1 MKRTK
6 ITGNQLYS
14 LTANG
19 AFGGSVIVIASA
31 IAAIAKQDAWIS
43 ALLTPVIG
51 MPVVWIYWYL
61 GSQYPELTFVEIMK
75 KIFGGW
81 IGWVAAASYVFLC
94 LNTAYHLPWYVANFV
109 TTQAMPETPP
119 YVISLMF
126 VIAVVIAVLYGIE
139 TIARASEIYIRFVL
153 ILAVLTTLLVSPN
166 IKFENL
172 QPVLENGMIP
182 IFKGSYVLSCFTVF
196 PVITMMM
203 IYPANTEKI
212 QEAKK
217 SLFKGLLW
225 AGFITLIT
233 ILMST
238 LILGSKITASSQ
250 YPTYLLAKEISLGT
264 IFTRLE
270 FIVAGT
276 WIITQFMIGLLFFY
290 AGATGLS
297 QLIGLKDH
305 KRIVMPLGLIT
316 LVMSGVVFPDAVY
329 QANWVN
335 FVWLP
340 YITIH
345 GLILPLLLFLVHLIK
360 KRMLK
365 ADIKK

>member
-1 MKRTK
+1 MQRTK
-6 ITGNQLYS
+6 ITNHQLYS

-31 IAAIAKQDAWIS
+31 MAAIAKQDAWIS

-61 GSQYPELTFVEIMK
+61 GSQYPGSTFVEIIK
-75 KIFGGW
+75 KIFGRW
-81 IGWVAAASYVFLC
+81 IGTIAAASYVFLC
-94 LNTAYHLPWYVANFV
+94 LTSACRQPWYLSNFI
-109 TTQAMPETPP
+109 TTQVMPETPP
-119 YVISLMF
+119 YVINLMF
-126 VIAVVIAVLYGIE
+126 VTAVVIAVLYGIE
-139 TIARASEIYIRFVL
+139 TIAHASELYIRFVL
-153 ILAVLTTLLVSPN
+153 FLAVLTTLLVSPN

-182 IFKGSYVLSCFTVF
+182 IFKGAYVLSCFIVF
-196 PVITMMM
+196 PIITMMM
-203 IYPANTEKI
+203 VYPANTDHNS
-212 QEAKK
+212 EAKK
-217 SLFKGLLW
+217 SLFKGFLW
-225 AGFITLIT
+225 AGFITFIT

-276 WIITQFMIGLLFFY
+276 WIVTHFMIGLLFFY

-305 KRIVMPLGLIT
+305 KRIVIPLGLIT
-316 LVMSGVVFPDAVY
+316 LVMSEVIFPDVIY
-329 QANWVN
+329 QANWTKH
-335 FVWLP
+335 VWLP
-340 YITIH
+340 YITTH
-345 GLILPLLLFLVHLIK
+345 GLILPLLLFLVDLIK

-365 ADIKK
+365 ARY

>member
-1 MKRTK
+1 M
-6 ITGNQLYS
+6 
-14 LTANG
+14 
-19 AFGGSVIVIASA
+19 
-31 IAAIAKQDAWIS
+31 AAIAKQDAWIS

-61 GSQYPELTFVEIMK
+61 GSQYPGSTFVDIAK
-75 KIFGGW
+75 NILGRRIGW
-81 IGWVAAASYVFLC
+81 IASASYVFLY
-94 LNTAYHLPWYVANFV
+94 LNLACHLPWYIGSFI

-119 YVISLMF
+119 YAINLLF
-126 VIAVVIAVLYGIE
+126 VIAAVIAILYGIE
-139 TIARASEIYIRFVL
+139 AIARASELFIRFVL
-153 ILAVLTTLLVSPN
+153 IFYGLTMLLVSAN

-196 PVITMMM
+196 PFITIMM
-203 IYPANTEKI
+203 IYPANTENI

-217 SLFKGLLW
+217 SIFKGLLW
-225 AGFITLIT
+225 AGLVTFIT
-233 ILMST
+233 ILLSV
-238 LILGSKITASSQ
+238 LILGSKIAASSK
-250 YPTYLLAKEISLGT
+250 YPTYLLAKEISLGI

-270 FIVAGT
+270 FIVAVT
-276 WIITQFMIGLLFFY
+276 WIITQFVVYFLFFY
-290 AGATGLS
+290 AGITGLS
-297 QLIGLKDH
+297 QLLGLKDH

-316 LVMSGVVFPDAVY
+316 LVMSEVIFPDAVY

-335 FVWLP
+335 LVWLP
-340 YITIH
+340 YITTH

>member
-1 MKRTK
+1 MQRTK
-6 ITGNQLYS
+6 ITNHQLYS

-31 IAAIAKQDAWIS
+31 MAAIAKQDAWIS

-61 GSQYPELTFVEIMK
+61 GSQYPGSTFVDIMK
-75 KIFGGW
+75 KIFGRW
-81 IGWVAAASYVFLC
+81 IGTIAAASYVFLC
-94 LNTAYHLPWYVANFV
+94 LTIAYHLPWYVGNFV

-119 YVISLMF
+119 YVINLMF

-139 TIARASEIYIRFVL
+139 TIARASELYIRFVL
-153 ILAVLTTLLVSPN
+153 ILSVLTTLLVSPN

-182 IFKGSYVLSCFTVF
+182 IFKGSYVLSCFIVF
-196 PVITMMM
+196 PIITMMM
-203 IYPANTEKI
+203 IYPANTDNVS
-212 QEAKK
+212 EAKK
-217 SLFKGLLW
+217 SIFKGFLW
-225 AGFITLIT
+225 AGFITFIT
-233 ILMST
+233 ILIST

-250 YPTYLLAKEISLGT
+250 YPTYLLAKEINLGI

-270 FIVAGT
+270 FIVAAT
-276 WIITQFMIGLLFFY
+276 WIVTQFMIGLLFFY
-290 AGATGLS
+290 AGITGLS
-297 QLIGLKDH
+297 QLLGLKDH

-335 FVWLP
+335 LVWLP
-340 YITIH
+340 YITTH
-345 GLILPLLLFLVHLIK
+345 GLILPLLLLLVHLIK

>member
-1 MKRTK
+1 MQRTK
-6 ITGNQLYS
+6 ITGHQLYS

-19 AFGGSVIVIASA
+19 SFGGFITVIASA
-31 IAAIAKQDAWIS
+31 MAVIAKQDAWIS

-75 KIFGGW
+75 KIFGRW
-81 IGWVAAASYVFLC
+81 IGTVAAASYVFLC
-94 LNTAYHLPWYVANFV
+94 LNIACHLPWYVANFV
-109 TTQAMPETPP
+109 TTQALPETPQ
-119 YVISLMF
+119 YVISLVF
-126 VIAVVIAVLYGIE
+126 VTAVVIAVLYGIE
-139 TIARASEIYIRFVL
+139 TIARASEIFIRFVL
-153 ILAVLTTLLVSPN
+153 VLAVLTTLLVSPN

-225 AGFITLIT
+225 AGFITFIT

-250 YPTYLLAKEISLGT
+250 YPTYLLAKEIRLGT

-270 FIVAGT
+270 SIVAYT
-276 WIITQFMIGLLFFY
+276 WTITQFMIGLLFFY
-290 AGATGLS
+290 AGTTGLS

-316 LVMSGVVFPDAVY
+316 LVMSGVVFPDVIY
-329 QANWVN
+329 QASWVN
-335 FVWLP
+335 VWLP
-340 YITIH
+340 YITTH
-345 GLILPLLLFLVHLIK
+345 GLILPLLLLLVHLIK